1 MKHAAAASLLL
12 FALAARLHAPFDSVL
27 LAQDIAQGKQEDPDK
42 VHVRIY
48 KKVAPAT
55 CYVEGGRSR
64 GSGVIIDKSGIVLTS
79 PTACGTN
86 SDVVNV
92 LVKGGKSYTG
102 RVMGRINEH
111 ELVLVKID
119 AKDPLPFVELGDS
132 DAARVGQVSYVF
144 GDCFDSLRNDDQPA
158 MSMGVLSG
166 IYEVGKKQPGTYYT
180 GKVLETSA
188 AVNPN
193 QDGGPLVDKEGR
205 LLGIVTLNY
214 DEAKF
219 TGLAVPVNVLKPGIA
234 QIRKDFEN
242 PVAKVAPKPAPK
254 ADPPAAKAKSADL
267 WFGAEVKAVN
277 GGLEVTRVARKGPA
291 HHAGLLRGDVLV
303 TLDSARMLTEAALQ
317 KALASKSPGDA
328 VAVTVVRDGEKKDL
342 KVTLASKPLY

>member
-1 MKHAAAASLLL
+1 MKHAAAASFLM
-12 FALAARLHAPFDSVL
+12 FALAARLQA
-27 LAQDIAQGKQEDPDK
+27 QEDPDK
-42 VHVRIY
+42 IHVRIY

-55 CYVEGGRSR
+55 CYVEGGRHR

-86 SDVVNV
+86 SDVVTI

-119 AKDPLPFVELGDS
+119 AKEPLPFVELGDS

-158 MSMGVLSG
+158 MSLGVLSG
-166 IYEVGKKQPGTYYT
+166 IYEVTKKQPGTFYA

-193 QDGGPLVDKEGR
+193 QDGGALVDKDGK
-205 LLGIVTLNY
+205 LIGLVTLNY

-242 PVAKVAPKPAPK
+242 PVARVAPKPAPK
-254 ADPPAAKAKSADL
+254 ADPPAKARSADA

-277 GGLEVTRVARKGPA
+277 GGLEVIRVARKGPA
-291 HHAGLLRGDVLV
+291 FHAGLQRGDVLV
-303 TLDSARMLTEAALQ
+303 TVDTAKMLTDAALQ
-317 KALASKSPGDA
+317 KAVAARSPGDA
-328 VAVTVVRDGEKKDL
+328 VAVTVLRDGEKKDL
-342 KVTLASKPLY
+342 RVTLGSKPIY

>member
-1 MKHAAAASLLL
+1 MKHLFASLLL
-12 FALAARLHAPFDSVL
+12 MLCAARLHA
-27 LAQDIAQGKQEDPDK
+27 QEEPDK
-42 VHVRIY
+42 IHVRIY

-55 CYVEGGRSR
+55 VYVEGGRYR
-64 GSGVIIDKSGIVLTS
+64 GSGVLIDKSGIVLTS
-79 PTACGTN
+79 PTACGPN
-86 SDVVNV
+86 SEVVTI
-92 LVKGGKSYTG
+92 LVKGGKTYTG
-102 RVMGRINEH
+102 RVMGRVNEH

-144 GDCFDSLRNDDQPA
+144 GDCFDSIRNDDQPA

-166 IYEVGKKQPGTYYT
+166 IYEVTKKQPGTYYT

-193 QDGGPLVDKEGR
+193 QDGGPLVDREGR

-219 TGLAVPVNVLKPGIA
+219 TGLGVPVNLLKPDIE
-234 QIRKDFEN
+234 QIKKDFAN
-242 PVAKVAPKPAPK
+242 PAAKVAPKPAPK
-254 ADPPAAKAKSADL
+254 PEPAPAPARPKSADL
-267 WFGAEVKAVN
+267 WFGADVKAVS
-277 GGLEVTRVARKGPA
+277 GGLEVLRVARKSPA
-291 HHAGLLRGDVLV
+291 ASAGLQKGDILTSLGSVK
-303 TLDSARMLTEAALQ
+303 TLTEAALQ

-328 VAVTVVRDGEKKDL
+328 VAVTVLRDGESREL
-342 KVTLASKPLY
+342 QVTLASKPIY

>member
-1 MKHAAAASLLL
+1 MRHAAAAASLLL
-12 FALAARLHAPFDSVL
+12 FALAARLHA
-27 LAQDIAQGKQEDPDK
+27 QEDPDK

-55 CYVEGGRSR
+55 CYVQGGRSR

-86 SDVVNV
+86 SDVVEV

-119 AKDPLPFVELGDS
+119 AKEPLPFVELGDS
-132 DAARVGQVSYVF
+132 DTARVGQVSYVF

-166 IYEVGKKQPGTYYT
+166 IYEVTKKQPGTFYT

-205 LLGIVTLNY
+205 LIGLVTLNY

-219 TGLAVPVNVLKPGIA
+219 TGLAVPVNVLKPGIV
-234 QIRKDFEN
+234 QIKKEFEN
-242 PVAKVAPKPAPK
+242 PAAKVAPKPAPRV
-254 ADPPAAKAKSADL
+254 DPPAKARSADA

-291 HHAGLLRGDVLV
+291 FHAGLQRGDVLV
-303 TLDSARMLTEAALQ
+303 TLDSAKMLTEAALQ
-317 KALASKSPGDA
+317 KALAARSAGDA
-328 VAVTVVRDGEKKDL
+328 VAVTVLRDGEKKDL
-342 KVTLASKPLY
+342 KVTLASKPIY

>member
-55 CYVEGGRSR
+55 CYVEGGRHR
-64 GSGVIIDKSGIVLTS
+64 GTGVLIDKSGIVLTS
-79 PTACGTN
+79 PSACGAN
-86 SDVVNV
+86 SDVVTV
-92 LVKGGKSYTG
+92 QVKGGKSYTG

-111 ELVLVKID
+111 ELVLVKIY
-119 AKDPLPFVELGDS
+119 AKEALPFVELGDS

-166 IYEVGKKQPGTYYT
+166 IYEVAKRQPGTFYA

-205 LLGIVTLNY
+205 LIGLVTLNY

-219 TGLAVPVNVLKPGIA
+219 TGIAVPVNVLKPGIA

-242 PVAKVAPKPAPK
+242 PVAKTAPKPAPK
-254 ADPPAAKAKSADL
+254 ADPPAKSRSADT
-267 WFGAEVKAVN
+267 WFGAEVKAVS
-277 GGLEVTRVARKGPA
+277 GGLEVTHVTRKGPA
-291 HHAGLLRGDVLV
+291 AHAGLQRGDVLL
-303 TLDSARMLTEAALQ
+303 TLESSKMITEAALQ
-317 KALASKSPGDA
+317 KAVASRAPGDA
-328 VAVTVVRDGEKKDL
+328 VSVTVLRDGEKRDL
-342 KVTLASKPLY
+342 KVTLGSKPVY

>member
-1 MKHAAAASLLL
+1 MKRTAAVSLLL
-12 FALAARLHAPFDSVL
+12 FALAARLHA
-27 LAQDIAQGKQEDPDK
+27 QEEPDK

-55 CYVEGGRSR
+55 CYVEGGRNR

-86 SDVVNV
+86 SDVVNI

-119 AKDPLPFVELGDS
+119 AKEPLPFVELGDS
-132 DAARVGQVSYVF
+132 DAARVGQISYVF

-166 IYEVGKKQPGTYYT
+166 IYEVTKKQPGTFYT

-193 QDGGPLVDKEGR
+193 QDGGPLVDREGR

-234 QIRKDFEN
+234 QIKREFEN
-242 PVAKVAPKPAPK
+242 PAAKVAPKPAPRV
-254 ADPPAAKAKSADL
+254 DPPAKAKSSEV

-277 GGLEVTRVARKGPA
+277 GGLEVTRIARKGPA
-291 HHAGLLRGDVLV
+291 FHAGLQRGDVL
-303 TLDSARMLTEAALQ
+303 TILDSSRLLTEAALQ
-317 KALASKSPGDA
+317 KAIAAKSPGDA
-328 VAVTVVRDGEKKDL
+328 VSLTVLRDGEKKEL
-342 KVTLASKPLY
+342 RLTLGAKPVY

>member
-1 MKHAAAASLLL
+1 MKHAAAVSLLV
-12 FALAARLHAPFDSVL
+12 FALAARLHA
-27 LAQDIAQGKQEDPDK
+27 QEDPDK
-42 VHVRIY
+42 VHVRVY

-55 CYVEGGRSR
+55 CYVEGGRNR

-86 SDVVNV
+86 TDVVNI

-102 RVMGRINEH
+102 RVMGRVNEH

-119 AKDPLPFVELGDS
+119 AKDPFPFVELGDS
-132 DAARVGQVSYVF
+132 DAAHVGQISYVF

-166 IYEVGKKQPGTYYT
+166 IYEVTKRQPGTFYT

-193 QDGGPLVDKEGR
+193 QDGGPLVDREGR

-214 DEAKF
+214 DDSKF

-234 QIRKDFEN
+234 QIKREFEN
-242 PVAKVAPKPAPK
+242 PAAKVVPKPAPRV
-254 ADPPAAKAKSADL
+254 DPPAKGRSAEV
-267 WFGAEVKAVN
+267 WFGAEVRAVN
-277 GGLEVTRVARKGPA
+277 GGLELTRIARKGPA
-291 HHAGLLRGDVLV
+291 FHAGLQRGDVLT
-303 TLDSARMLTEAALQ
+303 TLDSSRMLTEAALQ
-317 KALASKSPGDA
+317 KAIAGKSPGDA
-328 VAVTVVRDGEKKDL
+328 VAVTVLRDGEKKEL
-342 KVTLASKPLY
+342 RVTLGSKPIY